1 MAHIARNV
9 EFLGEKVAEFAVT
22 RKLLTISLCIM
33 LTLFGGYGAKNL
45 TFSGDYQIF
54 LVKKILNYKD
64 F

>member
-54 LVKKILNYKD
+54 
-64 F
+64 FG